1 MAFDK
6 KGFRT
11 VDFMFNPSGAAGANL
26 GVHKYVTN
34 DDRAA
39 VETSGY
45 FNSLA
50 KLLKKGDHIDMTI
63 DLDGTVE
70 RRNYIVSAN
79 TGTAV
84 TIAEQAVTH
93 PEAD

>member
-1 MAFDK
+1 MAFDV

-11 VDFMFNPSGAAGANL
+11 VDFMSNPSGLAGANL

-34 DDRAA
+34 DDTAA
-39 VETSGY
+39 IETAGY

-50 KLLKKGDHIDMTI
+50 TRVKVGDHIDMT
-63 DLDGTVE
+63 LALATAPM

-79 TGTAV
+79 AGGVV
-84 TIAEQAVTH
+84 TIAKQNVA
-93 PEAD
+93 

>member
-11 VDFMFNPSGAAGANL
+11 VDFMFNPSGEAGANL

-39 VETSGY
+39 IETAGY
-45 FNSLA
+45 FNALA
-50 KLLKKGDHIDMTI
+50 KLLKVGDH
-63 DLDGTVE
+63 LDTTLALATGAV
-70 RRNYIVSAN
+70 RRNYIVTAN
-79 TGTAV
+79 TGTVV
-84 TIAEQAVTH
+84 TIAAQNIA
-93 PEAD
+93 A

>member
-34 DDRAA
+34 DDTAA
-39 VETSGY
+39 VETTGY
-45 FNSLA
+45 FNALA
-50 KLLKKGDHIDMTI
+50 KLLKVGDHIDMTL
-63 DLDGTVE
+63 DLDATVM
-70 RRNYIVSAN
+70 RRNYCVTAN
-79 TGTAV
+79 TGTVV
-84 TIAEQAVTH
+84 TIAKQNVA
-93 PEAD
+93 

>member
-39 VETSGY
+39 VETAGY

-50 KLLKKGDHIDMTI
+50 KLLKVGDHIDMTL
-63 DLDGTVE
+63 DLDGAVA
-70 RRNYIVSAN
+70 RRNYIVTAN
-79 TGTAV
+79 TGTVV
-84 TIAEQAVTH
+84 TIAAQNIA
-93 PEAD
+93 A